1 MGHRGGAHERQGCD
15 GCGRLGGDG
24 CQQVLKV
31 ARHLRHEGRSK
42 EIGGILPG
50 DGQRPGFFA
59 YAQGQ
64 IIVEGRLLPRHW
76 LQIEIG
82 QGAGRVHGIAIL
94 PGQQDLK
101 QGGVAFVAGQGQGFD
116 HLGKGGILVGIG
128 CQRGLAHARQQID
141 KGWFPAQVKAQGQRV
156 DKETDQLFQRRM
168 GAVGNGRTDDQIRL
182 PTVARE
188 QQGKSAQDCHVEGCA
203 VGLGECLE
211 RLNNRRVHRKGEGGG
226 PIGRA
231 HRSWIA
237 GGQGEQRR
245 RTGQVVAPIGQ
256 LCLQECALEPLTLP
270 MGVVGIVNRQGGH
283 LDRLRFPVGGV
294 AFGHLSQQQRD
305 RPAVGDDV
313 VHQDQ
318 ENCFLRRQLIEN
330 GAQERPLGEVKGRL
344 QQRLRVRLGGGFPF
358 GCR

>member
-1 MGHRGGAHERQGCD
+1 MG
-15 GCGRLGGDG
+15 L
-24 CQQVLKV
+24 
-31 ARHLRHEGRSK
+31 
-42 EIGGILPG
+42 
-50 DGQRPGFFA
+50 GQRLK
-59 YAQGQ
+59 
-64 IIVEGRLLPRHW
+64 RL
-76 LQIEIG
+76 
-82 QGAGRVHGIAIL
+82 
-94 PGQQDLK
+94 D
-101 QGGVAFVAGQGQGFD
+101 
-116 HLGKGGILVGIG
+116 
-128 CQRGLAHARQQID
+128 
-141 KGWFPAQVKAQGQRV
+141 
-156 DKETDQLFQRRM
+156 
-168 GAVGNGRTDDQIRL
+168 
-182 PTVARE
+182 
-188 QQGKSAQDCHVEGCA
+188 
-203 VGLGECLE
+203 
-211 RLNNRRVHRKGEGGG
+211 NRRVHRKGEGGR

-231 HRSWIA
+231 RRSWIA